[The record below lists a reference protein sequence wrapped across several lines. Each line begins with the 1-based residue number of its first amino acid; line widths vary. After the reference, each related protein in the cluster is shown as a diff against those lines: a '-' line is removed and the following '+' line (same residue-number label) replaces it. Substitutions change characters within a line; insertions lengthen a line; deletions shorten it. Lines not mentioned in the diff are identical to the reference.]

1 MLSAIEL
8 ENFKGVSERTR
19 IELAQVTLLF
29 GANNAGKS
37 TVLHALLY
45 AYDLLV
51 TGHADSDRTTLGGQS
66 VDLGGFATFVHAG
79 DLTRSVTVRIEI
91 SLDQLSLPQFYPAR
105 NERDLSWLN
114 LDLDDEVESLWVE
127 LSVSQGAGGAFLRQY
142 SIGVNQ
148 EPDRVATIEVE
159 TAESTP
165 SLTLFATHSLFRRDE
180 NGSSLLDTAFAEA
193 PRVQREEQIIQVW
206 LDDQVGCLPRSELG
220 LNLRTSEEWQAS
232 HRAGLA
238 ELSRIVVGAGHVVRS
253 LLSGLVYIGPLRAV
267 PDRNYSPQRSPDPSR
282 WSDGLSAWDHLF
294 RGDALAPVNAWLSR
308 LKTKLR
314 LERYESRLSQPIA
327 SLPASP
333 AASASEPEKP
343 PKAKGKSKGKATKPA
358 ETPPASPVP
367 SSAAVVALYKQTP
380 AEMVLRLVRDAS
392 DILLTPRDV
401 GVGISQVLPI
411 LVAALLPHRRGSSA
425 ESRPTTLT
433 HGPSFVMVEQPE
445 LHIHPAMQTE
455 LGDLLI
461 TQSKD
466 RQFLIETH
474 SEHLILR
481 LLRRIRETTEG
492 KLPEGAPSY
501 APESLRVLHVDSQGG
516 RVVVQPLQ
524 VDSTGEFIDR
534 WPHGFFAERAEELF

>member
-19 IELAQVTLLF
+19 IELAPVTLLF

-45 AYDLLV
+45 AYELLV
-51 TGHADSDRTTLGGQS
+51 AGHADVDRTTLGGQV
-66 VDLGGFATFVHAG
+66 VDLGGFASFVHGG
-79 DLTRSVTVRIEI
+79 DTSRNVCLRVEVALDTV
-91 SLDQLSLPQFYPAR
+91 SLPDFSDAWDDD
-105 NERDLSWLN
+105 ESWLAI
-114 LDLDDEVESLWVE
+114 DIQDELYKVWVE
-127 LSVSQGAGGAFLRQY
+127 LEVANSSSGPYVRKY
-142 SIGVNQ
+142 MVGVND
-148 EPDRVATIEVE
+148 EPSPVGWLEATG
-159 TAESTP
+159 AEAKP
-165 SLTLFATHSLFRRDE
+165 SLALFTSHPVFRRDE
-180 NGSSLLDTAFAEA
+180 SGQSIIEQALSDVVGAQRGDTGFVIAVRNQE
-193 PRVQREEQIIQVW
+193 
-206 LDDQVGCLPRSELG
+206 GCLPSWEHTLFLG
-220 LNLRTSEEWQAS
+220 LPDDWLTEYR
-232 HRAGLA
+232 RALVT
-238 ELSRIVVGAGHVVRS
+238 LSRILVGAGRLVRS
-253 LLSGLVYIGPLRAV
+253 VLAGMVYIGPLRAV

-294 RGDALAPVNAWLSR
+294 RGDALAPVNSWLSR

-314 LERYESRLSQPIA
+314 LERYESRLGQPIA
-327 SLPASP
+327 TLPASA
-333 AASASEPEKP
+333 AASAPAPEKTSKA
-343 PKAKGKSKGKATKPA
+343 KAKGKAAKPA
-358 ETPPASPVP
+358 ETPTASPAQSP
-367 SSAAVVALYKQTP
+367 AAVLALYKQSP
-380 AEMVLRLVRDAS
+380 VEMVLRLVRDAS

-433 HGPSFVMVEQPE
+433 HSPSFVMVEQPE

-481 LLRRIRETTEG
+481 LLRRIRETTDG

-516 RVVVQPLQ
+516 RVVVKPLQ
-524 VDSTGEFIDR
+524 VDPTGEFIDR

>member
-19 IELAQVTLLF
+19 IELAPVTLLF

-45 AYDLLV
+45 AYELLV
-51 TGHADSDRTTLGGQS
+51 AGHADVDRTTLGGQV
-66 VDLGGFATFVHAG
+66 VDLGGFASFVHGG
-79 DLTRSVTVRIEI
+79 DTSRNVCLRVEVALDTV
-91 SLDQLSLPQFYPAR
+91 SLPDFSDAWDDD
-105 NERDLSWLN
+105 ESWLAI
-114 LDLDDEVESLWVE
+114 DIQDELYKVWVE
-127 LSVSQGAGGAFLRQY
+127 LEVANSSSGPYVRKYLV
-142 SIGVNQ
+142 GVND
-148 EPDRVATIEVE
+148 EPSPVGCLEAPG
-159 TAESTP
+159 AEAKP
-165 SLTLFATHSLFRRDE
+165 SLALFTSHPVFRRDE
-180 NGSSLLDTAFAEA
+180 SGQSIIEQALSDVVGAQRGDTGFVIAV
-193 PRVQREEQIIQVW
+193 RNQQ
-206 LDDQVGCLPRSELG
+206 GCLPSWEHTLSLG
-220 LNLRTSEEWQAS
+220 LPDDWLTEYR
-232 HRAGLA
+232 RALVT
-238 ELSRIVVGAGHVVRS
+238 LSRMLVGAGRLVRS
-253 LLSGLVYIGPLRAV
+253 VLAGMVYIGPLRAV

-294 RGDALAPVNAWLSR
+294 RGDALAPVNSWLSR

-314 LERYESRLSQPIA
+314 LERYESRLGQPIA
-327 SLPASP
+327 TLPALA
-333 AASASEPEKP
+333 AASAPAPEKTSKA
-343 PKAKGKSKGKATKPA
+343 KAKGKAAKPA
-358 ETPPASPVP
+358 ETPTASPAQSP
-367 SSAAVVALYKQTP
+367 AAVLVLYKQSP
-380 AEMVLRLVRDAS
+380 VEMVLRLVRDAS

-492 KLPEGAPSY
+492 KIAIEAQKLQPEDVSVLYVEQTKLGTEAMR
-501 APESLRVLHVDSQGG
+501 LRVAPVG
-516 RVVVQPLQ
+516 V
-524 VDSTGEFIDR
+524 FIDP
-534 WPHGFFAERAEELF
+534 WPQGFFEERGEELF

>member
-19 IELAQVTLLF
+19 IELAPVTLLF

-45 AYDLLV
+45 AYELLV
-51 TGHADSDRTTLGGQS
+51 AGHADVDRTTLGGQV
-66 VDLGGFATFVHAG
+66 VDLGGFASFVHGG
-79 DLTRSVTVRIEI
+79 DTSRNVCLRVEVALDTV
-91 SLDQLSLPQFYPAR
+91 SLPDFSDAWDDD
-105 NERDLSWLN
+105 ESWLAI
-114 LDLDDEVESLWVE
+114 DIQDELYKVWVE
-127 LSVSQGAGGAFLRQY
+127 LEVANSSSGPYVRKYLV
-142 SIGVNQ
+142 GVND
-148 EPDRVATIEVE
+148 EPSPVGWLEATG
-159 TAESTP
+159 AEAKP
-165 SLTLFATHSLFRRDE
+165 SLALFTSHPVFRRDE
-180 NGSSLLDTAFAEA
+180 SGQSLLEQALSDVVGA
-193 PRVQREEQIIQVW
+193 QRGDNGFVIAVRNQQ
-206 LDDQVGCLPRSELG
+206 GCLPSWEHTLFLG
-220 LNLRTSEEWQAS
+220 LPDEW
-232 HRAGLA
+232 LA
-238 ELSRIVVGAGHVVRS
+238 EHRLGLVTLSRILVGAGRLVRS
-253 LLSGLVYIGPLRAV
+253 VLAGMVYIGPLRAV
-267 PDRNYSPQRSPDPSR
+267 PDRNHRPQSSPDPSR

-294 RGDALAPVNAWLSR
+294 RGDALVLVNSWLSR

-327 SLPASP
+327 TFPASP
-333 AASASEPEKP
+333 GASSPEPEKP
-343 PKAKGKSKGKATKPA
+343 PKAKGKAKGKTAKPA
-358 ETPPASPVP
+358 ESPPESPVP
-367 SSAAVVALYKQTP
+367 SPAAVLALHKQTP

-492 KLPEGAPSY
+492 TLPDGAPSY
-501 APESLRVLHVDSQGG
+501 SPGLLLVLHVDSPNG
-516 RVVVQPLQ
+516 RVVVKPLR
-524 VDSTGEFIDR
+524 VDPTGEFVDR

>member
-19 IELAQVTLLF
+19 IELAPVTLLF

-45 AYDLLV
+45 AYELLV
-51 TGHADSDRTTLGGQS
+51 AGHADIDRTTLGGQV
-66 VDLGGFATFVHAG
+66 VDLGGFASFVHGG
-79 DLTRSVTVRIEI
+79 DTSRSVCLRVEVILDTV
-91 SLDQLSLPQFYPAR
+91 SLPDFSDAW
-105 NERDLSWLN
+105 EDDESWLAI
-114 LDLDDEVESLWVE
+114 DIQDELYKVWVE
-127 LSVSQGAGGAFLRQY
+127 LEVAHSSSGPYVRKYMVGVGDEPSPVGWLEATGAEAM
-142 SIGVNQ
+142 
-148 EPDRVATIEVE
+148 
-159 TAESTP
+159 P
-165 SLTLFATHSLFRRDE
+165 SLALFTSHPVFRRDE
-180 NGSSLLDTAFAEA
+180 SGQSIIEQALSDVVGAQRGDTGFVIAV
-193 PRVQREEQIIQVW
+193 RNQQ
-206 LDDQVGCLPRSELG
+206 GCLPSWEHTLSLG
-220 LNLRTSEEWQAS
+220 LPDDWLTEYR
-232 HRAGLA
+232 RALVT
-238 ELSRIVVGAGHVVRS
+238 LSRILVGAGRLVRS
-253 LLSGLVYIGPLRAV
+253 VLAGMVYIGPLRAV

-294 RGDALAPVNAWLSR
+294 RGDALAPVNSWLSR

-314 LERYESRLSQPIA
+314 LERYESRLGQPIA
-327 SLPASP
+327 TLPASA
-333 AASASEPEKP
+333 AASAPAPEKTSKA
-343 PKAKGKSKGKATKPA
+343 KAKGKAAKPA
-358 ETPPASPVP
+358 ETPTASPAQSP
-367 SSAAVVALYKQTP
+367 AAVLVLYKQSP
-380 AEMVLRLVRDAS
+380 VEMVLRLVRDAS

-501 APESLRVLHVDSQGG
+501 QPESLRVLHVDSPDG
-516 RVVVQPLQ
+516 RVVVKPLQ
-524 VDSTGEFIDR
+524 VDPTGEFIDR

>member
-19 IELAQVTLLF
+19 IELAPVTLLF

-45 AYDLLV
+45 AYELLV
-51 TGHADSDRTTLGGQS
+51 AGHADVDRTTLGGQV
-66 VDLGGFATFVHAG
+66 VDLGGFASFVHGG
-79 DLTRSVTVRIEI
+79 DT
-91 SLDQLSLPQFYPAR
+91 AR
-105 NERDLSWLN
+105 NVCLRVEVVLDTVALPDFSDAWDDDESWLAI
-114 LDLDDEVESLWVE
+114 DIQDELYKVWVE
-127 LSVSQGAGGAFLRQY
+127 LEVANSSSGPYVRKY
-142 SIGVNQ
+142 MVGVND
-148 EPDRVATIEVE
+148 EPSPVGWLEATG
-159 TAESTP
+159 AEAMP
-165 SLTLFATHSLFRRDE
+165 SLALFTSHPVFRRDE
-180 NGSSLLDTAFAEA
+180 SGQSLLEQALTDVVG
-193 PRVQREEQIIQVW
+193 VQRGDTGFVIAVRNQQ
-206 LDDQVGCLPRSELG
+206 GCLPSWEHTLFLG
-220 LNLRTSEEWQAS
+220 LPDDW
-232 HRAGLA
+232 LA
-238 ELSRIVVGAGHVVRS
+238 EYRRALVTLSRILVGAGRLVRS
-253 LLSGLVYIGPLRAV
+253 VLAGMVYIGPLRAV

-294 RGDALAPVNAWLSR
+294 RGDALAPVNSWLSR

-327 SLPASP
+327 SLPAS
-333 AASASEPEKP
+333 ASAAVPEPAKKT
-343 PKAKGKSKGKATKPA
+343 KAKGKAQGKTAKPA
-358 ETPPASPVP
+358 ETPPASPAP
-367 SSAAVVALYKQTP
+367 SPAAVLPRYKQTP

-401 GVGISQVLPI
+401 GLGISQVLPI

-492 KLPEGAPSY
+492 KIEVEAQKFQPENVSVLYVEQTKLGTEAMR
-501 APESLRVLHVDSQGG
+501 LRVAPAGV
-516 RVVVQPLQ
+516 
-524 VDSTGEFIDR
+524 FIDP
-534 WPHGFFAERAEELF
+534 WPQGFFEERGEELF

>member
-19 IELAQVTLLF
+19 IELAPVTLLF

-45 AYDLLV
+45 AYELLV
-51 TGHADSDRTTLGGQS
+51 AGHADVDRTTLGGQV
-66 VDLGGFATFVHAG
+66 VDLGGFASFVHGG
-79 DLTRSVTVRIEI
+79 DTSRNVCLRVEVALDTV
-91 SLDQLSLPQFYPAR
+91 SLPDFSDAWDDD
-105 NERDLSWLN
+105 ESWLAI
-114 LDLDDEVESLWVE
+114 DIQDELYKVWVE
-127 LSVSQGAGGAFLRQY
+127 LEVANSSSGPYVRKYLV
-142 SIGVNQ
+142 GVND
-148 EPDRVATIEVE
+148 EPSPVGWLEATG
-159 TAESTP
+159 AEAKP
-165 SLTLFATHSLFRRDE
+165 SLALFTSHPVFRRDE
-180 NGSSLLDTAFAEA
+180 SGQSIIEQALSDVVGAQRGDTGFVIAV
-193 PRVQREEQIIQVW
+193 RNQQ
-206 LDDQVGCLPRSELG
+206 GCLPSWEHTLSLG
-220 LNLRTSEEWQAS
+220 LPDDWLTEYR
-232 HRAGLA
+232 RALVT
-238 ELSRIVVGAGHVVRS
+238 LSRILVGAGRLVRS
-253 LLSGLVYIGPLRAV
+253 VLAGMVYIGPLRAV

-294 RGDALAPVNAWLSR
+294 RGDALAPVNSWLSR

-314 LERYESRLSQPIA
+314 LERYESRLGQPIA
-327 SLPASP
+327 TLPASA
-333 AASASEPEKP
+333 AASAPAPEKTSKA
-343 PKAKGKSKGKATKPA
+343 KAKGKAAKPA
-358 ETPPASPVP
+358 ETPTASPAQSP
-367 SSAAVVALYKQTP
+367 AAVLVLYKQSP
-380 AEMVLRLVRDAS
+380 VEMVLRLVRDAS

-501 APESLRVLHVDSQGG
+501 QPESLRVLHVDSPDG
-516 RVVVQPLQ
+516 RVVVKPLQ
-524 VDSTGEFIDR
+524 VDPTGEFIDR

>member
-19 IELAQVTLLF
+19 IELAPVTLLF

-45 AYDLLV
+45 AYELLV
-51 TGHADSDRTTLGGQS
+51 AGHADVDRTTLGGQV
-66 VDLGGFATFVHAG
+66 VDLGGFASFVHGG
-79 DLTRSVTVRIEI
+79 DT
-91 SLDQLSLPQFYPAR
+91 AR
-105 NERDLSWLN
+105 NVCLRVEVVLDTVALPDFSDAWDDDESWLAI
-114 LDLDDEVESLWVE
+114 DIQDELYKVWVE
-127 LSVSQGAGGAFLRQY
+127 LEVANSSSGPYVRKY
-142 SIGVNQ
+142 MVGVND
-148 EPDRVATIEVE
+148 EPSPVGWLEATGTE
-159 TAESTP
+159 ATP
-165 SLTLFATHSLFRRDE
+165 SLALFTSHPVFRRDE
-180 NGSSLLDTAFAEA
+180 AGQSLLEQALSDVVGAQRGDTGFVIAV
-193 PRVQREEQIIQVW
+193 RNQQ
-206 LDDQVGCLPRSELG
+206 GCLPSWEHTLFLG
-220 LNLRTSEEWQAS
+220 LPDDWLTEYRRPLVT
-232 HRAGLA
+232 
-238 ELSRIVVGAGHVVRS
+238 LSRILVGAGRLVRS
-253 LLSGLVYIGPLRAV
+253 VLAGMVYIGPLRAV

-282 WSDGLSAWDHLF
+282 WSDGLAAWDHLF
-294 RGDALAPVNAWLSR
+294 RGDALTPVNSWLSR

-327 SLPASP
+327 TLPASTS
-333 AASASEPEKP
+333 AAVPEPEKK
-343 PKAKGKSKGKATKPA
+343 PKAKGTAKGKAAKPA
-358 ETPPASPVP
+358 ETPPTSPTP
-367 SSAAVVALYKQTP
+367 SPAAVLALYKQTS

-425 ESRPTTLT
+425 ESRPTILT

-492 KLPEGAPSY
+492 KIEVEAQKFQPEDVSVLYVEQTKLGTEAMR
-501 APESLRVLHVDSQGG
+501 LRVAPAGV
-516 RVVVQPLQ
+516 
-524 VDSTGEFIDR
+524 FIDP
-534 WPHGFFAERAEELF
+534 WPQGFFEERGEELF